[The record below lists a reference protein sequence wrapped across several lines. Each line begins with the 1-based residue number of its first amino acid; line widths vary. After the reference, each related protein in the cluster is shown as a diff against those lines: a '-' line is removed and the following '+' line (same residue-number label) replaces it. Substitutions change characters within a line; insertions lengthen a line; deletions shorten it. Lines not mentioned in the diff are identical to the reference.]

1 MLKFHGTQ
9 IKLNNY
15 KKSSEINIKLF
26 EGLINHN
33 RTGKI
38 NHFFKNKINAILLDI
53 KKDNND
59 NYKKPSFFSTDKFNF
74 FGWSASDHGPRKKGT
89 NKDDLYE
96 YILSLITNSSYDK
109 NKIKDIKLLTFPK
122 VFGYGFNPLSVYFCY
137 NSTNLLVHTVFE
149 VKNTF
154 GDIHHYVLKN
164 TDKKVITQRV
174 LKKLFVSP
182 FYNKKGYYNLYA
194 NHIDKKIITS
204 VEYVM
209 NNNTVFF
216 ASMNLKEIQ
225 FNNLNILK
233 SICKLI
239 VFPGKIWI
247 NIHLQAFLLWLK
259 KARIYKVPKSET
271 IKHSFGNHLPKDK

>member
-1 MLKFHGTQ
+1 LK
-9 IKLNNY
+9 NY

-38 NHFFKNKINAILLDI
+38 NHFFKNKINAILLDL

-59 NYKKPSFFSTDKFNF
+59 NFKKPSFFSTDKFNF

-109 NKIKDIKLLTFPK
+109 KKIKDIKLLTFPK

-137 NSTNLLVHTVFE
+137 NSTNLLIHTVFE

-182 FYNKKGYYNLYA
+182 FYNKNGYYNLYA
-194 NHIDKKIITS
+194 
-204 VEYVM
+204 
-209 NNNTVFF
+209 
-216 ASMNLKEIQ
+216 
-225 FNNLNILK
+225 
-233 SICKLI
+233 SI
-239 VFPGKIWI
+239 
-247 NIHLQAFLLWLK
+247 
-259 KARIYKVPKSET
+259 
-271 IKHSFGNHLPKDK
+271 

>member
-1 MLKFHGTQ
+1 M
-9 IKLNNY
+9 
-15 KKSSEINIKLF
+15 SSKINIKLF

-33 RTGKI
+33 RKGKI
-38 NHFFKNKINAILLDI
+38 NHIFSNKINAILLDL
-53 KKDNND
+53 NTD
-59 NYKKPSFFSTDKFNF
+59 NYDNLKQPSFFSSEKFNF
-74 FGWSASDHGPRKKGT
+74 FCWSASDHGPRKKGL
-89 NKDDLYE
+89 NKDALYE
-96 YILSLITNSSYDK
+96 YILNLITNSTYEK
-109 NKIKDIKLLTFPK
+109 KKIKKIKLLTFPR

-137 NSTNLLVHTVFE
+137 NSKNFLVHTVFE

-164 TDKKVITQRV
+164 TDNKVITQQV

-204 VEYVM
+204 VEYII
-209 NNNTVFF
+209 NNNTVFL

-225 FNNLNILK
+225 FNNFNILK
-233 SICKLI
+233 SIFKLI

-259 KARIYKVPKSET
+259 KVRIYKVPKGET
-271 IKHSFGNHLPKDK
+271 IKHSFGNHLPEDK

>member
-1 MLKFHGTQ
+1 M
-9 IKLNNY
+9 NNY

-38 NHFFKNKINAILLDI
+38 NHFFKNKINAILLDL

-59 NYKKPSFFSTDKFNF
+59 NFKKPSFFSTDKFNF

-182 FYNKKGYYNLYA
+182 FYNKNGYYNLYA
-194 NHIDKKIITS
+194 KHIDKKIITS

-271 IKHSFGNHLPKDK
+271 IKHSFGNHLPEDK

>member
-1 MLKFHGTQ
+1 M
-9 IKLNNY
+9 
-15 KKSSEINIKLF
+15 SSETNIKLF

-38 NHFFKNKINAILLDI
+38 NHFFKNKINAILLDLNRDN
-53 KKDNND
+53 KDNV
-59 NYKKPSFFSTDKFNF
+59 KKPLFFSTNNFNF
-74 FGWSASDHGPRKKGT
+74 FCWSASDHGARKKGT

-109 NKIKDIKLLTFPK
+109 EKIKDIKLLTFPK

-137 NSTNLLVHTVFE
+137 NSNNFLVYTVFE

-154 GDIHHYVLKN
+154 GDIHNYVLKN
-164 TDKKVITQRV
+164 TNNKVITQQV

-182 FYNKKGYYNLYA
+182 FYNKKGHYNLYA

-204 VEYVM
+204 VEYIM
-209 NNNTVFF
+209 NNNTVFL
-216 ASMNLKEIQ
+216 ASMNLKEVQI
-225 FNNLNILK
+225 NNLNILK
-233 SICKLI
+233 SMVKLI

-259 KARIYKVPKSET
+259 KSRIYKIPKSET
-271 IKHSFGNHLPKDK
+271 IKNSFGNHLPKNKKIKK

>member
-1 MLKFHGTQ
+1 MSCET
-9 IKLNNY
+9 NV
-15 KKSSEINIKLF
+15 KLF

-33 RTGKI
+33 RKGKI
-38 NHFFKNKINAILLDI
+38 NHIFQNKINAILLDLY
-53 KKDNND
+53 KVNND
-59 NYKKPSFFSTDKFNF
+59 NYKQPSFFSTDKFNF
-74 FGWSASDHGPRKKGT
+74 YSWSASDHGPRNKGT

-96 YILSLITNSSYDK
+96 YILSLITKSSYEK
-109 NKIKDIKLLTFPK
+109 KKIKDIKLLTFPK
-122 VFGYGFNPLSVYFCY
+122 VFGFGFNPLSVYFCY
-137 NSTNLLVHTVFE
+137 NSKNFLVHTVFE

-164 TDKKVITQRV
+164 TDKKVITQQV

-194 NHIDKKIITS
+194 NHTDKKIITS
-204 VEYVM
+204 VEYIM
-209 NNNTVFF
+209 NNKTVFF

-247 NIHLQAFLLWLK
+247 NIHLHAFLLWLK
-259 KARIYKVPKSET
+259 KARIYKIPKNET
-271 IKHSFGNHLPKDK
+271 IKHSFGNHLPKNK